1 MKQGQWVDQGTR
13 FISVDF
19 TVYNANINLFC
30 VAKLAFEFPAV
41 GGVLPSQVFTTVKLL
56 KYNNPADY
64 LLMATEFIFILYIL
78 YYIVEESLE
87 IKIHGWKY
95 FSNLWNLLDLVV
107 IAVRFLSDFNVLTK
121 MFWFVYLQISL
132 SQIGLNVYNLLKVN
146 SLLKALLA
154 KPFLHADF
162 SPLANSSRQLT
173 ILSAVNVFVAWIK
186 VFKYLSFNKTMIQL
200 SETLSGV
207 SQTLLSST
215 IFWKNLINF
224 ILGWKRS
231 WRILCDVCHHLL
243 CICAIRLSPLWH
255 SSKYTM
261 FRNYL
266 KSIFSYLNFPP
277 IYTY

>member
-1 MKQGQWVDQGTR
+1 
-13 FISVDF
+13 
-19 TVYNANINLFC
+19 
-30 VAKLAFEFPAV
+30 
-41 GGVLPSQVFTTVKLL
+41 
-56 KYNNPADY
+56 
-64 LLMATEFIFILYIL
+64 
-78 YYIVEESLE
+78 
-87 IKIHGWKY
+87 
-95 FSNLWNLLDLVV
+95 
-107 IAVRFLSDFNVLTK
+107 

-215 IFWKNLINF
+215 IFWKKKKLNQFYFRLEK
-224 ILGWKRS
+224 ILEDSLWCLS
-231 WRILCDVCHHLL
+231 SFTLHLC
-243 CICAIRLSPLWH
+243 
-255 SSKYTM
+255 
-261 FRNYL
+261 N
-266 KSIFSYLNFPP
+266 
-277 IYTY
+277 

>member
-1 MKQGQWVDQGTR
+1 MNLPLGTR

-162 SPLANSSRQLT
+162 SPLADSSRQLT
-173 ILSAVNVFVAWIK
+173 ILSAFNVFVAWIK

-207 SQTLLSST
+207 SKSQCLKIPEKVSFNIASEATFTFQVDKSSLK
-215 IFWKNLINF
+215 IAKNVYF
-224 ILGWKRS
+224 VG
-231 WRILCDVCHHLL
+231 
-243 CICAIRLSPLWH
+243 
-255 SSKYTM
+255 
-261 FRNYL
+261 FL
-266 KSIFSYLNFPP
+266 KIWSLQAKSV
-277 IYTY
+277 TR

>member
-1 MKQGQWVDQGTR
+1 MNLPLGTR

-107 IAVRFLSDFNVLTK
+107 IAVSKIFHFLFDLEFFYHVK
-121 MFWFVYLQISL
+121 F
-132 SQIGLNVYNLLKVN
+132 
-146 SLLKALLA
+146 
-154 KPFLHADF
+154 
-162 SPLANSSRQLT
+162 
-173 ILSAVNVFVAWIK
+173 
-186 VFKYLSFNKTMIQL
+186 FKYFNEL
-200 SETLSGV
+200 
-207 SQTLLSST
+207 
-215 IFWKNLINF
+215 
-224 ILGWKRS
+224 
-231 WRILCDVCHHLL
+231 
-243 CICAIRLSPLWH
+243 
-255 SSKYTM
+255 
-261 FRNYL
+261 
-266 KSIFSYLNFPP
+266 
-277 IYTY
+277 